1 MSDAIARAR
10 RGDHAKLNAREV
22 GQIAHNSMSR
32 AENSCDVFFLR
43 VKSES
48 LFSCSIRLFNR
59 HRSTAELTTDPHS
72 RQVNAEDQ
80 APTLNETLPSCG
92 LAPSEKTGLAAKQ
105 SKQLSPDQTDAG
117 MLPAFFLRAPVV
129 FVSRARRAEFIS
141 VSGQCAARSALSS
154 DLRIKRI
161 SGGAAA
167 TEHLRAPMNSPAGG
181 LRRAPG
187 FLLNLGR

>member
-1 MSDAIARAR
+1 MARAK

-32 AENSCDVFFLR
+32 AENSCDEFCLR

-48 LFSCSIRLFNR
+48 LFSCSIRVFNR

-92 LAPSEKTGLAAKQ
+92 LAPSEKTGLKTKQ
-105 SKQLSPDQTDAG
+105 SQQLSPDQTDAG

-129 FVSRARRAEFIS
+129 FASRARRAEFIS

-154 DLRIKRI
+154 DMRILKRI
-161 SGGAAA
+161 SGGVAA
-167 TEHLRAPMNSPAGG
+167 TEHLRAPMNSPTGIA
-181 LRRAPG
+181 LRVS
-187 FLLNLGR
+187 FST

>member
-1 MSDAIARAR
+1 MARAK

-32 AENSCDVFFLR
+32 AENSCDEFCLR

-48 LFSCSIRLFNR
+48 LFSCSIRVFNR
-59 HRSTAELTTDPHS
+59 HRSTAELTTDHPHS

-80 APTLNETLPSCG
+80 APALNETLPSCG
-92 LAPSEKTGLAAKQ
+92 LASSEKAGLKTKQ
-105 SKQLSPDQTDAG
+105 SQQLSPDQTDAG

-129 FVSRARRAEFIS
+129 FASRARRAEFIS

-181 LRRAPG
+181 LRRVPG

>member
-1 MSDAIARAR
+1 MARAK

-32 AENSCDVFFLR
+32 AENSCDEICLR

-59 HRSTAELTTDPHS
+59 RRSTTELTTDPHS

-80 APTLNETLPSCG
+80 APTQIETTPSCG
-92 LAPSEKTGLAAKQ
+92 LVSSEKTGLMAGQ
-105 SKQLSPDQTDAG
+105 SKQVYPDQTDAG
-117 MLPAFFLRAPVV
+117 MLPAFFLRAPSA
-129 FVSRARRAEFIS
+129 FSPGARRAEFIS

-154 DLRIKRI
+154 DMRILKRI
-161 SGGAAA
+161 SGGVAA
-167 TEHLRAPMNSPAGG
+167 TEHLRAPMNSPTGKRPA
-181 LRRAPG
+181 G
-187 FLLNLGR
+187 FLPNLGR

>member
-1 MSDAIARAR
+1 
-10 RGDHAKLNAREV
+10 
-22 GQIAHNSMSR
+22 MSR
-32 AENSCDVFFLR
+32 AEKSCDEICLR

-59 HRSTAELTTDPHS
+59 HRSTTELTTDPHS

-80 APTLNETLPSCG
+80 APTHNETRQSCG
-92 LAPSEKTGLAAKQ
+92 LAPSEKAGLKSRQTKQ
-105 SKQLSPDQTDAG
+105 FSPDQTDAG
-117 MLPAFFLRAPVV
+117 MHPAFFLRAPVV
-129 FVSRARRAEFIS
+129 FALRARRAEFIS

-161 SGGAAA
+161 SGGVAA

-181 LRRAPG
+181 IRRVPG

>member
-1 MSDAIARAR
+1 LTDAIARAR
-10 RGDHAKLNAREV
+10 RGDHEKVNAKEV

-32 AENSCDVFFLR
+32 EENSCDEFFLR

-80 APTLNETLPSCG
+80 APTQNETLQSCG
-92 LAPSEKTGLAAKQ
+92 LAPSEKTGLKAKQ
-105 SKQLSPDQTDAG
+105 SQQLSPDQTDAG
-117 MLPAFFLRAPVV
+117 MLPAFFLRAPFV
-129 FVSRARRAEFIS
+129 FGFRARRAEFIS

-154 DLRIKRI
+154 DMRIKRI
-161 SGGAAA
+161 SGGVAA

-181 LRRAPG
+181 MRRVPG

>member
-1 MSDAIARAR
+1 
-10 RGDHAKLNAREV
+10 
-22 GQIAHNSMSR
+22 MSR
-32 AENSCDVFFLR
+32 AENSCDEFFLR

-117 MLPAFFLRAPVV
+117 LLPAFFLRALLDVA
-129 FVSRARRAEFIS
+129 SRARRAEFIS

>member
-1 MSDAIARAR
+1 LRLNLIESKKQPHVELLDSLIKQRTSITALNSDSHSKRSIVKDTRRIDNETQRSCGIVPSPKSEPAAAAKNPSLSSFLNAGHAPAFSLRAR
-10 RGDHAKLNAREV
+10 RPVPVL
-22 GQIAHNSMSR
+22 
-32 AENSCDVFFLR
+32 LR
-43 VKSES
+43 
-48 LFSCSIRLFNR
+48 
-59 HRSTAELTTDPHS
+59 
-72 RQVNAEDQ
+72 
-80 APTLNETLPSCG
+80 G
-92 LAPSEKTGLAAKQ
+92 
-105 SKQLSPDQTDAG
+105 
-117 MLPAFFLRAPVV
+117 
-129 FVSRARRAEFIS
+129 AEFIS

>member
-1 MSDAIARAR
+1 MSDAIARAGR
-10 RGDHAKLNAREV
+10 CDRVKENAREV
-22 GQIAHNSMSR
+22 GQIAHNSMTC
-32 AENSCDVFFLR
+32 AENSCDGFFLR

-72 RQVNAEDQ
+72 RQVNAEDH
-80 APTLNETLPSCG
+80 APTQNETLQSCG
-92 LAPSEKTGLAAKQ
+92 LAASEKAGLK
-105 SKQLSPDQTDAG
+105 SKQFSPDQTDAG
-117 MLPAFFLRAPVV
+117 MHPAFFLRAPVV
-129 FVSRARRAEFIS
+129 FAFRARRAEFIS

-161 SGGAAA
+161 SGGVAA

-181 LRRAPG
+181 LCRVPG